1 MTMTSQDE
9 FKRYR
14 ARIDQ
19 VKQFIAKYG
28 LLQAVVYKT
37 HLTSGEDQRIW
48 IQAMAEWEME
58 YPGGWHEVKTPL
70 PSSLPYFPVA
80 LRFPWLKALPAPR
93 PFCPFRRWVRTKPQC
108 WGTNCHA
115 LGPPG
120 GSITSRAAYCS
131 TLAYPYYPL
140 WNKLHT
146 DRHPIVVKLIT
157 KPRIRLHNLD
167 SCSVIFRDFVNAPK
181 QSRILVPA
189 ECSCDFRE
197 GVFLTKR

>member
-58 YPGGWHEVKTPL
+58 YPGG
-70 PSSLPYFPVA
+70 
-80 LRFPWLKALPAPR
+80 
-93 PFCPFRRWVRTKPQC
+93 
-108 WGTNCHA
+108 
-115 LGPPG
+115 
-120 GSITSRAAYCS
+120 
-131 TLAYPYYPL
+131 
-140 WNKLHT
+140 
-146 DRHPIVVKLIT
+146 
-157 KPRIRLHNLD
+157 
-167 SCSVIFRDFVNAPK
+167 
-181 QSRILVPA
+181 
-189 ECSCDFRE
+189 
-197 GVFLTKR
+197 